1 MTTKKHFKMGIDLDM
16 NLDREQNKWF
26 LALIIYLSTLF
37 IQFCPDI
44 SVAGCTLR
52 VNFHSI
58 PHPGAFHSI
67 HCPGNKNTHTPK
79 KRGGVGGGAGTCNT
93 QKVDHT
99 VG

>member
-1 MTTKKHFKMGIDLDM
+1 MG
-16 NLDREQNKWF
+16 F
-26 LALIIYLSTLF
+26 LALIIYLSILF

-67 HCPGNKNTHTPK
+67 HCPGNKNTHNPK
-79 KRGGVGGGAGTCNT
+79 KGVGWGVELVHASHKRLITL
-93 QKVDHT
+93 
-99 VG
+99 